1 MYVGHVTTCVQGI
14 GLKRVQGIGLLHS
27 SREAP
32 RIGTVDIPMTSAHEH
47 GVKVQACTR
56 TRIAITFER
65 NESEP
70 RAHFLFAKG
79 GGPARPLSAAGRRAG
94 HVLAISTRYIARV
107 NVLVGYARLAPWWRA
122 FRGR

>member
-32 RIGTVDIPMTSAHEH
+32 RIGTVDIPMTPAHEH

-107 NVLVGYARLAPWWRA
+107 NVLVGY
-122 FRGR
+122 